1 MDAGSSSTVRGR
13 SRIGYRPLHP
23 FLPINGNPRPYRH
36 NAERYIP
43 NRSAMDFG
51 FARYQLTQ
59 SAPDKERENEATE
72 SDSPS
77 SKDAYRKCLAKALGM
92 DRTRILAFR
101 NKPPPYAEQCS
112 SPPAMKHRK
121 RQRSIPRKPERTLDL
136 PGFLDDFYLNLLDW
150 GSKGVLSIALEDT
163 VYLWSNANGGST
175 SELVTVDQESGPVT
189 SVCWAPDGER
199 IAVGLTSSDIQL
211 WDSQSNRLLR
221 TLRGAHE
228 SRVLSLCW
236 NGSILTSGG
245 EDGKIVNRDV
255 RTRSQVIQRC
265 QGHRGEVCG
274 LKWSSSGEQLA
285 SGGND
290 RLIYIWN
297 LSMSSSRPQN
307 QNQWL
312 HRFEDHTSA
321 VKALAWCPFQRN
333 LLTSG
338 GGDNDR
344 CIKFWNTST
353 GACLNSVQTSSQ
365 VCSVLWNKNGRELLS
380 SHGFTDNHLALWK
393 YPSMTKM
400 AELTGHTSRV
410 LHMAPSP
417 DGSMVA
423 SAAADESL
431 RFWRVF
437 GDHDTPKPAANPTGS
452 EASGNFS
459 RYFIR

>member
-13 SRIGYRPLHP
+13 SRIGYRSLHP

-59 SAPDKERENEATE
+59 SAPDKEGENAATE
-72 SDSPS
+72 STSPS
-77 SKDAYRKCLAKALGM
+77 SKDAYRKCLAKALGV

-101 NKPPPYAEQCS
+101 NKPPLKTPPYAEQY
-112 SPPAMKHRK
+112 SPPPPMKHRK
-121 RQRSIPRKPERTLDL
+121 RQRSIPLKPERTLDL

-221 TLRGAHE
+221 TLRRAHE

-255 RTRSQVIQRC
+255 RTRSQVIQRY
-265 QGHRGEVCG
+265 QGHQGEVCG

-333 LLTSG
+333 LLASG

-344 CIKFWNTST
+344 CIKFWNTT
-353 GACLNSVQTSSQ
+353 
-365 VCSVLWNKNGRELLS
+365 E
-380 SHGFTDNHLALWK
+380 
-393 YPSMTKM
+393 
-400 AELTGHTSRV
+400 
-410 LHMAPSP
+410 
-417 DGSMVA
+417 
-423 SAAADESL
+423 DETL
-431 RFWRVF
+431 RLWRVF
-437 GDHDTPKPAANPTGS
+437 DVRGTPKPAAKMRYS
-452 EASGNFS
+452 EHFGNFS
-459 RYFIR
+459 TYFIRIDYGLYTLKFMEYWDGSHMRVDISPAYIKRFRRTLIAEFILSEWNQCEDIKKEIKLISNAKATR